1 MLNAM
6 ANRQCVHIIFTQ
18 HQSKSPPPAYQHS
31 AIYRPDAPNQ
41 QCQSTGDDNI
51 RNYKRNITTTI
62 KIKCDVH
69 HCQQLW
75 NKSICTRVQREAK
88 PKPSLIKQHHTDSVS
103 CWNSNRPAT
112 TCARASQLTV
122 CVNLYLILN
131 TTNCKIFCGACLKGQ
146 SNLHAVNTTV
156 TDL

>member
-1 MLNAM
+1 MRWLTGNVYTLFSHSTSQNHLHQRTNTRLFTGRMHPTNSVKALEM
-6 ANRQCVHIIFTQ
+6 II
-18 HQSKSPPPAYQHS
+18 
-31 AIYRPDAPNQ
+31 I
-41 QCQSTGDDNI
+41 
-51 RNYKRNITTTI
+51 NYKRNITTTI

-146 SNLHAVNTTV
+146 SNPHAVNTTV